1 MIFYSVVVLYDM
13 DFNPQNDRQA
23 EDRAH
28 RKWHIIYHP
37 TLFLQWLFVGVG
49 QTQDVTVY
57 KFVTDQSVE
66 ENILSMA
73 EIKLRLDRSVSG
85 VGEDQVEEND
95 QDQKETVHSLLKAV
109 LLS

>member
-1 MIFYSVVVLYDM
+1 
-13 DFNPQNDRQA
+13 
-23 EDRAH
+23 
-28 RKWHIIYHP
+28 
-37 TLFLQWLFVGVG
+37 
-49 QTQDVTVY
+49 
-57 KFVTDQSVE
+57 
-66 ENILSMA
+66 MA